1 MKHIEQ
7 YYRNLCEQLQQQLLV
22 LEAKVANKKKKK
34 GKKLDP
40 VGKEDADIDNDGE
53 ENTKTDKY
61 LLNRRKAR
69 GKAIKGEIKEGR
81 QMQSADFIYGGF
93 PRVLTEAKAKKPT
106 TKITDAELDALHKHA
121 DDLGIPKKV
130 YAGTELTP
138 YELMISKIIFNHTM
152 ERSDDKMNG
161 LPELS
166 ESINRSSS
174 DLLQDFLDNDAGGSA
189 GGAID
194 PKIHAEISQYLS
206 PLLRKGSLDHAGS
219 EHVEGLQAAYK
230 LLKGRGPFAAH
241 IEDVLE
247 RLGDQAHTRGIQSDQ
262 NQMYFRGNK
271 SI

>member
-61 LLNRRKAR
+61 LMNRRKAR

-81 QMQSADFIYGGF
+81 QMQSTDFIYGGF
-93 PRVLTEAKAKKPT
+93 PRILTEAKAKGKKST
-106 TKITDAELDALHKHA
+106 TTITDAELDALHKHA

-161 LPELS
+161 LSGLS
-166 ESINRSSS
+166 ESTQKTSA
-174 DLLQDFLDNDAGGSA
+174 DLLQDFLDNDTGGPA

-194 PKIHAEISQYLS
+194 PKIHAEVSQYLS
-206 PLLRKGSLDHAGS
+206 PLLRKGSLDNAGS

-230 LLKGRGPFAAH
+230 LLKGQGPFAAH

-247 RLGDQAHTRGIQSDQ
+247 RLGDQAHARGVQSDQ
-262 NQMYFRGNK
+262 NKMYFRGNK
-271 SI
+271 

>member
-22 LEAKVANKKKKK
+22 LEAKVAEKKKKK

-40 VGKEDADIDNDGE
+40 VGKEDDDIDNDGE
-53 ENTKTDKY
+53 KNTKTDKY
-61 LLNRRKAR
+61 LMNRRKAR

-93 PRVLTEAKAKKPT
+93 PRILNEEYNK
-106 TKITDAELDALHKHA
+106 
-121 DDLGIPKKV
+121 
-130 YAGTELTP
+130 
-138 YELMISKIIFNHTM
+138 
-152 ERSDDKMNG
+152 
-161 LPELS
+161 
-166 ESINRSSS
+166 SSA
-174 DLLQDFLDNDAGGSA
+174 DLLQAFIDNTGVGSMGGP
-189 GGAID
+189 ID

-230 LLKGRGPFAAH
+230 LLKGQGPFAAH

-247 RLGDQAHTRGIQSDQ
+247 RIGDQTHARDVQSDQ
-262 NQMYFRGNK
+262 NKRYFKDNR
-271 SI
+271 

>member
-22 LEAKVANKKKKK
+22 LEAKVAEKKKKK

-81 QMQSADFIYGGF
+81 QMQSTDFIYGGF
-93 PRVLTEAKAKKPT
+93 PRILTEAKEKKIKT
-106 TKITDAELDALHKHA
+106 EITASELDALHKHA

-138 YELMISKIIFNHTM
+138 YELMISKIIFNNTGN
-152 ERSDDKMNG
+152 RSDDKMNG
-161 LPELS
+161 LPGLS
-166 ESINRSSS
+166 ESHNRSST
-174 DLLQDFLDNDAGGSA
+174 DLLQDFLDNDAGGPA
-189 GGAID
+189 GVAID
-194 PKIHAEISQYLS
+194 PKIHSQISEYLS

-219 EHVEGLQAAYK
+219 EHVESLQAAYK
-230 LLKGRGPFAAH
+230 LLKGQGAFAAH

-247 RLGDQAHTRGIQSDQ
+247 RIGDRAHARGVQSDQ
-262 NQMYFRGNK
+262 NKMYFRDNR
-271 SI
+271 

>member
-22 LEAKVANKKKKK
+22 LEAKVAEKKKKK

-93 PRVLTEAKAKKPT
+93 PRILTEAKAK
-106 TKITDAELDALHKHA
+106 
-121 DDLGIPKKV
+121 
-130 YAGTELTP
+130 
-138 YELMISKIIFNHTM
+138 
-152 ERSDDKMNG
+152 
-161 LPELS
+161 
-166 ESINRSSS
+166 SSA
-174 DLLQDFLDNDAGGSA
+174 DLLQDFLDNR
-189 GGAID
+189 GAID
-194 PKIHAEISQYLS
+194 PKIHAQISEYLN

-219 EHVEGLQAAYK
+219 EHVEGLHAAYK
-230 LLKGRGPFAAH
+230 LLKGQGPFAEH

-247 RLGDQAHTRGIQSDQ
+247 RIGDQAHARGVQSDQ
-262 NQMYFRGNK
+262 NQRYFRGNK